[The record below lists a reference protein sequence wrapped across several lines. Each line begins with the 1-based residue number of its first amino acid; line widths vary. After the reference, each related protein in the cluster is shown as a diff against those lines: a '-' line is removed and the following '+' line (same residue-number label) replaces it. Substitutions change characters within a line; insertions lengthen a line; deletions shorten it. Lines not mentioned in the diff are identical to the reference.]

1 MARVAKHRPSG
12 NNEPTTTDGQE
23 HTMSEGEKHYHHG
36 RTPAAWTG
44 ACIAAVGF
52 VLAAVAF
59 LIGPNWVLFWISMV
73 IVFAGAIAGGVMSRM
88 GLGQA

>member
-12 NNEPTTTDGQE
+12 NNDPTTTDGQE